1 MSGNIGLPTITYG
14 AEGEGRPST
23 VSASSGQNP
32 VTAANYYNLY
42 QSPYQLSVTFGS
54 GDSDVFTFDPNTFR
68 LNKYQ
73 FNVGSQ
79 AVTGTLGWNAN
90 WSLGSLGISDP
101 FSAAN
106 TQTCSFTA
114 DDLSRISQTNC
125 GTIWAQTFS
134 YDPFGNIQTHQTAGS
149 GTSFAPTY
157 ASSPITNRIST
168 VGGTSATYD
177 ANGNSLYDTFR
188 TFSWDAD
195 SNPITIGSVTLTYD
209 AFDRMVEQSVAS
221 THSEIVYGPA
231 GVKLA
236 LMNGTTLT
244 KAFVPLPG
252 GDTAVYTSSGLAYY
266 RHTDHLGSS
275 RFASTPTQTRYADLA
290 YSPFGEPYAQSGAI
304 DPSFTGQNQD
314 TTAGLYDFLFREQD
328 PNQARWT
335 SPDPAGISAVVPANP
350 QTWNRYAYVA
360 NMPLDEIDPLGLCPG
375 QRGCQPRN
383 SGPLCEDP
391 AARANGGCTSLPPG
405 ACDWG
410 GPLCGGWG
418 GWYDSLQAIENQV
431 PNPDWWTTGCI
442 EAFDCGNIPA
452 FLDVYTLVGPLF
464 PVSSNGGTIA
474 QPRSGGFNPNKV
486 NSCVAKGL
494 KETGLSIGLDVVGAI
509 PGLGNMLSAGAGT
522 ARAINDVVAYGGGAA
537 GIATSVSDQTPFGT
551 LSASGGV
558 GLALADLSL
567 GGTKA
572 IPLVGNVLSGTT
584 GIYDIFRFNEVVQAC
599 TAAP

>member
-231 GVKLA
+231 GVKFA
-236 LMNGTTLT
+236 LMNGTTLA

-252 GDTAVYTSSGLAYY
+252 GATAVYTSSGLAYY

-314 TTAGLYDFLFREQD
+314 TTAGLYDFLFREHD

-335 SPDPAGISAVVPANP
+335 SPDPSGLSAVDPTDP
-350 QTWNRYAYVA
+350 QSWNRYVYVRNA
-360 NMPLDEIDPLGLCPG
+360 PLNLVDPLGLEIECLGGRTYDYIVPYVDDQYAG
-375 QRGCQPRN
+375 SDLVYIGDSCGGGGGGSGAGGSGGGGN
-383 SGPLCEDP
+383 TSGPSIPTPAEAATKFCEDHGQVASTIRGTNIP
-391 AARANGGCTSLPPG
+391 ITASLS
-405 ACDWG
+405 ATA
-410 GPLCGGWG
+410 GPVN
-418 GWYDSLQAIENQV
+418 YNTKNEITPV
-431 PNPDWWTTGCI
+431 
-442 EAFDCGNIPA
+442 IPA
-452 FLDVYTLVGPLF
+452 FPWPEWLSFGAGVDVGINVPTGSTPSWSIGLGKNLGVSLF
-464 PVSSNGGTIA
+464 SNA
-474 QPRSGGFNPNKV
+474 QGKTTGV
-486 NSCVAKGL
+486 NL
-494 KETGLSIGLDVVGAI
+494 NIGLSIG
-509 PGLGNMLSAGAGT
+509 
-522 ARAINDVVAYGGGAA
+522 
-537 GIATSVSDQTPFGT
+537 
-551 LSASGGV
+551 
-558 GLALADLSL
+558 
-567 GGTKA
+567 
-572 IPLVGNVLSGTT
+572 
-584 GIYDIFRFNEVVQAC
+584 
-599 TAAP
+599 

>member
-177 ANGNSLYDTFR
+177 ANGNSLYDT
-188 TFSWDAD
+188 
-195 SNPITIGSVTLTYD
+195 
-209 AFDRMVEQSVAS
+209 
-221 THSEIVYGPA
+221 
-231 GVKLA
+231 
-236 LMNGTTLT
+236 
-244 KAFVPLPG
+244 
-252 GDTAVYTSSGLAYY
+252 
-266 RHTDHLGSS
+266 
-275 RFASTPTQTRYADLA
+275 
-290 YSPFGEPYAQSGAI
+290 
-304 DPSFTGQNQD
+304 
-314 TTAGLYDFLFREQD
+314 
-328 PNQARWT
+328 
-335 SPDPAGISAVVPANP
+335 
-350 QTWNRYAYVA
+350 
-360 NMPLDEIDPLGLCPG
+360 
-375 QRGCQPRN
+375 
-383 SGPLCEDP
+383 
-391 AARANGGCTSLPPG
+391 
-405 ACDWG
+405 
-410 GPLCGGWG
+410 
-418 GWYDSLQAIENQV
+418 
-431 PNPDWWTTGCI
+431 
-442 EAFDCGNIPA
+442 
-452 FLDVYTLVGPLF
+452 
-464 PVSSNGGTIA
+464 
-474 QPRSGGFNPNKV
+474 
-486 NSCVAKGL
+486 
-494 KETGLSIGLDVVGAI
+494 
-509 PGLGNMLSAGAGT
+509 
-522 ARAINDVVAYGGGAA
+522 
-537 GIATSVSDQTPFGT
+537 
-551 LSASGGV
+551 
-558 GLALADLSL
+558 
-567 GGTKA
+567 
-572 IPLVGNVLSGTT
+572 
-584 GIYDIFRFNEVVQAC
+584 
-599 TAAP
+599 